1 MTYSQRLNDDTS
13 SSDIIYL
20 EYQISVT
27 EEELKNA
34 NEERLQ
40 SQSDLD
46 RIETWIETLHTRL
59 ANLQDELAKLGD

>member
-1 MTYSQRLNDDTS
+1 MTYSQRLNDDIS

-27 EEELKNA
+27 EEELKKA

-46 RIETWIETLHTRL
+46 RVEAWIETLHTRL
-59 ANLQDELAKLGD
+59 ANLQDDLAKLGD